1 MALKSDTLQKS
12 LQLLLAGT
20 AMITLSACGGGGG
33 GGDGGGG
40 GGAAGNFRNQDF
52 NNSTGLDQ
60 IRAAEG
66 FAQITGALDGAGTT
80 IAILDDGIDEDHPD
94 LQSNGTRTV
103 TSLLFGNSQDVDS
116 QHGTAVAGIAAG
128 GNGNGGIRGVAA
140 DANILAFQV
149 GDQNPNDPTEIT
161 FDNAAIAAAIR
172 DASRRNAD
180 IINMSL
186 GVPVSGFLIESDGS
200 LVASQRTAQAVISNQ
215 GIADAILDATSSG
228 SLVVI
233 AAGNSRDN
241 LGGSGAVDITPD
253 MPAFL
258 GVNNVDLQ
266 AGQITRAASADGV
279 IVAIAVD
286 SNNQRAS
293 FSNSCRGVEDRC
305 LAAPGVNF
313 QGALP
318 GGGIGNIGSGTSYA
332 APLISGAA
340 AVVQAAFD
348 VTAQQAGNRLLST
361 ATDLGAPGA
370 DADTGVGLL
379 NLENA
384 LSPQGQLTVALT
396 ASSDGSK
403 VLLSGTTLSLGSSLA
418 LDGAGSAL
426 LGKAVSLDDD
436 NFPFGVDLGRSAAV
450 QSRTTGLEAF
460 IGSSNRRTTSVA
472 DETWGYSLSL
482 AEDQERDDPY
492 RAEFAASDT
501 ALREEAALPRMQMQ
515 SELRD
520 GVDLFFGFN
529 GSSNTDAG
537 LVQSLPETGDFFQ
550 PTAFLAPFDQLSGEQ
565 TGGGTT
571 VELSDDTDLTVS
583 AFASTDDDAGR
594 QTTLQKV
601 ELAHKTIG
609 DIELRLG
616 YGFMQEEGGYLG
628 SEAKGAFG
636 AESGGNSQYLDLSV
650 LAPLSEKISLF
661 GAYSRG
667 NTDASGGTNSLLSDY
682 STIHSEAFGAG
693 LVVAD
698 LVDEGDG
705 LSLMVGQ
712 PLRVTDGSA
721 ELTVPTERN
730 QDGTLVQERAT
741 LDLSPEGREIAIET
755 VYNFALDDE
764 NQALTAGS
772 FVRFNPDHDSDA
784 DPDVGIGLTY
794 KLKF

>member
-1 MALKSDTLQKS
+1 MLTL
-12 LQLLLAGT
+12 A
-20 AMITLSACGGGGG
+20 ACGGGGG
-33 GGDGGGG
+33 GGSGGGG
-40 GGAAGNFRNQDF
+40 GGGSGASADDFRNQDF

-66 FAQITGALDGAGTT
+66 FAQVTGAQFGEGTT

-103 TSLLFGNSQDVDS
+103 RSLLLSGSQDVDS
-116 QHGTAVAGIAAG
+116 RHGTAVAGIAAG
-128 GNGNGGIRGVAA
+128 GNGNGGIRGVASNA
-140 DANILAFQV
+140 DIVAFQV
-149 GDQNPNDPTEIT
+149 GDQNPNDPTEIII
-161 FDNAAIAAAIR
+161 DNQSLAQGIR
-172 DASRRNAD
+172 QVTAEGAD

-186 GVPVSGFLIESDGS
+186 GVGFSGPLLLNTGQVVPANQNGANPDVEAALRF
-200 LVASQRTAQAVISNQ
+200 AVGQ
-215 GIADAILDATSSG
+215 GA
-228 SLVVI
+228 LVVVS
-233 AAGNSRDN
+233 AGNDFNN
-241 LGGSGAVDITPD
+241 LSDLEDAANLPRGTIVDIGPDFPAQFASDPGLAGGMIAVMAVDGNNNR
-253 MPAFL
+253 AF
-258 GVNNVDLQ
+258 
-266 AGQITRAASADGV
+266 
-279 IVAIAVD
+279 
-286 SNNQRAS
+286 
-293 FSNSCRGVEDRC
+293 FSNSCRGVANRC

-313 QGALP
+313 NGALP
-318 GGGIGNIGSGTSYA
+318 GGGTGNIGSGTSYS
-332 APLISGAA
+332 APLVSGAA
-340 AVVQAAFD
+340 AVVQSAFG

-361 ATDLGAPGA
+361 ATDLG
-370 DADTGVGLL
+370 DAGTDEIFGRGLL

-396 ASSDGSK
+396 TSSDGTK
-403 VLLSGTTLSLGSSLA
+403 VPLSGTALSLGSSLA
-418 LDGAGSAL
+418 LDGAGAAL
-426 LGKAVSLDDD
+426 LGKAISLDDD

-460 IGSSNRRTTSVA
+460 IGSSDRRTTSVA
-472 DETWGYSLSL
+472 TETWGYSLSL
-482 AEDQERDDPY
+482 AEDQEHDDPY
-492 RAEFAASDT
+492 RAEFAPSDT
-501 ALREEAALPRMQMQ
+501 ALKEAAALPRMRMQ
-515 SELRD
+515 SEIRD
-520 GVDLFFGFN
+520 GVDVFFGFN

-537 LVQSLPETGDFFQ
+537 LAQSLPETGDFFQ

-565 TGGGTT
+565 TGGGAT

-594 QTTLQKV
+594 QATLQKI
-601 ELAHKTIG
+601 ELAHKTVG

-650 LAPLSEKISLF
+650 LAPLNEKISLF

-667 NTDASGGTNSLLSDY
+667 NTDASGGADSLLSDY

-698 LVDEGDG
+698 LVEEGDG

-712 PLRVTDGSA
+712 PLRVTDGGA

-741 LDLSPEGREIAIET
+741 LDLSPDGREIAIET
-755 VYNFALDDE
+755 VYNVALDDE

-772 FVRFNPDHDSDA
+772 FVRFNPDHDPDA